1 MIPTPGSGTA
11 IAHPN
16 IAFIKYWGNCQQDLG
31 IPANGSI
38 SMNLGGLETR
48 TTVSFDNKLA
58 EDLVMINGKKAE
70 EKASLRVSGFMDLVR
85 EMIGYRIYARIESE
99 NNFPMGAGIASSA
112 SAFAALALAATKAG
126 GLDLEEAALSRL
138 ARKGSGSAC
147 RSIPNGYVEWVADG
161 CDPDSKGISIAPPEH
176 WDLRDF
182 IAIVQRGH
190 KPVGSNEGHKL
201 AYTSPLQEARVKG
214 APERLDICRGAIL
227 EKDFH
232 TLTSIVELDNH
243 LMHSVMMTSNPPLIY
258 WQAETIAIMQAV
270 VSWREE
276 GISAFYTIDAGP
288 NVHVICEQEYSEI
301 IRSRLGGIPGV
312 LDVIMAYP
320 GNGALSL

>member
-16 IAFIKYWGNCQQDLG
+16 IAFIKYWGNCQQGLG

-48 TTVSFDNKLA
+48 TTVSFDSKLV
-58 EDLVMINGKKAE
+58 EDLVTINGKKAVGN
-70 EKASLRVSGFMDLVR
+70 ASLRVSRFMDLVR
-85 EMIGYRIYARIESE
+85 EMIGCRIYARIESK

-112 SAFAALALAATKAG
+112 SAFAALALASTKAV
-126 GLDLEEAALSRL
+126 GLDLGEAALSRL

-147 RSIPNGYVEWVADG
+147 RSIPNGYVEWLADG
-161 CDPDSKGISIAPPEH
+161 CEPDSKAISIAPPEH
-176 WDLRDF
+176 WDLRDC
-182 IAIVQRGH
+182 IAIVQQGH
-190 KPVGSNEGHKL
+190 KAVGSKEGHKL
-201 AYTSPLQEARVKG
+201 AYTSPLQEARVMG
-214 APERLDICRGAIL
+214 APKRLEMCREAIL
-227 EKDFH
+227 EKNFNM
-232 TLTSIVELDNH
+232 LSSIVELDNH

-276 GISAFYTIDAGP
+276 GISVFYTIDAGP
-288 NVHVICEQEYSEI
+288 NVHVICEEKYSEI
-301 IRSRLGGIPGV
+301 IRSRLGKIPGV

-320 GNGALSL
+320 GDGVYSL